1 MGALPQGFMV
11 PLPGVRPGRLPAVAP
26 AHPTGVNVNTNSG
39 SISSVRTFSPQMAE
53 SKGVK
58 VGDKFPDIEVDQGFP
73 PEKVNLAKKYA
84 DKTFVLVG
92 LPGAFTP
99 T

>member
-1 MGALPQGFMV
+1 MGPLPQGFMV

-26 AHPTGVNVNTNSG
+26 AHPTGESVNKNSG
-39 SISSVRTFSPQMAE
+39 SVSSVRTFSPQMAE
-53 SKGVK
+53 SKGLS

-84 DKTFVLVG
+84 DKTFVVVG